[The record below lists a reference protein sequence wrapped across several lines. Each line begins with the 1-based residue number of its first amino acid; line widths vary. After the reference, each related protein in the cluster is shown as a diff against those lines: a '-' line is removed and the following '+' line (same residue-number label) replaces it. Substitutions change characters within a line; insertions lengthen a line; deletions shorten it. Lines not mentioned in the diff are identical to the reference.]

1 MSRDIYDIAKGRTG
15 GEIRTILTGHRAPV
29 TRRRESE
36 QRQTSLPPIEKASA
50 LIQRALPLPTEL
62 VEGLLYCGSTM
73 IYGGGAKTNKTFAMM
88 DLAVS
93 VATGTPWWNLQTS
106 KGRVLYIDFELEK
119 GFYRDRLE
127 KISNAKG
134 VTVEALD
141 DIDVWNLR
149 GHAADLST
157 LVEEIIERVKTT
169 SYSLIIIDPLYKVLG
184 ARDEN
189 SAGDINSLMNELD
202 KIAVASGASIVAGH
216 HFSKGNQAG
225 KESTDRMSGSGVF
238 TRSPDALLIITPH
251 EEQDVYTVETTLRN
265 HKRMEPFCVRWDHPL
280 MVRSIDHNPA
290 KLKVAGRKK
299 EEYPADLLLLPLQ
312 EGSLTTTEWKKK
324 VMETTGMG
332 DGTFNGKKKKLEEDG
347 RVVKNDEGKWRIAL
361 PQRPLLT
368 TLSKKE
374 VQSAVSAIAP
384 VAA

>member
-1 MSRDIYDIAKGRTG
+1 MSNVAAGRSST
-15 GEIRTILTGHRAPV
+15 EFRRILTRHRVAVPGQ
-29 TRRRESE
+29 RESE
-36 QRQTSLPPIEKASA
+36 QRQSCLPPIEKASA
-50 LIQRALPLPTEL
+50 LIRRALPLPPEL

-119 GFYRDRLE
+119 RFFRARLE

-134 VTVEALD
+134 VTLEAMD

-157 LVEEIIERVKTT
+157 LVEEIIERGRTT

-184 ARDEN
+184 KRDEN

-202 KIAVASGASIVAGH
+202 KIAVASGASIVVGH

-225 KESTDRMSGSGVF
+225 KESIERISGSGVF
-238 TRSPDALLIITPH
+238 SRSPDAILIITPH
-251 EEQDVYTVETTLRN
+251 EEEDVYTVETTLRN

-280 MVRSIDHNPA
+280 MVRSLDHNPA

-299 EEYPADLLLLPLQ
+299 EEYPADLLLIPLQ

-324 VMETTGMG
+324 VMDATGMG
-332 DGTFNGKKKKLEEDG
+332 DGTFNGKKRKLEEDK
-347 RVVKNDEGKWRIAL
+347 RVIKNDDGKWRTAI
-361 PQRPLLT
+361 PQRPHLT
-368 TLSKKE
+368 TLPKKE
-374 VQSAVSAIAP
+374 VQSAACAIAP